1 MSNGIKTVL
10 ISELLK
16 YFALELLKMP
26 RIHECYTNLNELKFV
41 VKSLIHDEI
50 NATNERIFH
59 KSDLVKIRGSFEN
72 SWQKKSP

>member
-26 RIHECYTNLNELKFV
+26 RIHECYANLYEFQTVFTRKGSTIRFV
-41 VKSLIHDEI
+41 EI
-50 NATNERIFH
+50 
-59 KSDLVKIRGSFEN
+59 KLVIC
-72 SWQKKSP
+72 